1 MIVPA
6 WEYRLASPTLKD
18 IGLWGSLVQ
27 KGLRDDGRDR
37 VRKVNAGALLEND
50 VLVAEESTPA
60 LGCAT

>member
-6 WEYRLASPTLKD
+6 WEYRLASPALKD
-18 IGLWGSLVQ
+18 IGLWGSSVQ
-27 KGLRDDGRDR
+27 KAFAAKGRDR

>member
-1 MIVPA
+1 M
-6 WEYRLASPTLKD
+6 
-18 IGLWGSLVQ
+18 GLVGS

>member
-1 MIVPA
+1 
-6 WEYRLASPTLKD
+6 LASPTLKD

-27 KGLRDDGRDR
+27 KAFAAKGRDR